1 MEISRS
7 INNLFCSWLFTVA
20 RIRCRTQPV
29 RGGCPRALAP
39 HLDPSTAPRAT
50 PLSPP
55 LPQAQPQPSTHSRST
70 QGSSHHRCF
79 CSSLQTPLF
88 TRAKR
93 KKWLGR
99 GERSR
104 KSNSRLVESWDFW
117 SPVDTCYISR
127 FWAQERAPALPQSP
141 WAAHGFGKWAFPS
154 LPGRDVL
161 DVQYPG
167 TLGCQTPRQGTHS
180 PPQVTHTVQFL
191 GQRHSGSVT
200 GQNKTAQHHSEPGC
214 SCHAQLRSSIA
225 LREGFGS
232 LVNTKAN
239 KKTKCRA
246 QRSQDMA
253 QPAPTANSTHC

>member
-1 MEISRS
+1 MKGQSTVLMEISRS

-39 HLDPSTAPRAT
+39 HLDPSTAPHAT

-55 LPQAQPQPSTHSRST
+55 LPQAQHPQQEHP
-70 QGSSHHRCF
+70 G
-79 CSSLQTPLF
+79 LF
-88 TRAKR
+88 SPQVLLLFPANTLFARAKR

-161 DVQYPG
+161 DVKHPETTTGHTQPTTG
-167 TLGCQTPRQGTHS
+167 HTH
-180 PPQVTHTVQFL
+180 
-191 GQRHSGSVT
+191 G
-200 GQNKTAQHHSEPGC
+200 
-214 SCHAQLRSSIA
+214 
-225 LREGFGS
+225 
-232 LVNTKAN
+232 
-239 KKTKCRA
+239 
-246 QRSQDMA
+246 
-253 QPAPTANSTHC
+253 PAPRPQALGVSNGTE